1 MEKKANSLKT
11 MKEDGWLKPGCQHIS
26 LFQLIIL
33 EIHIYGIF
41 CDKHMHIVFNNQ
53 IHVVNITNSLNIWK
67 KCKSD
72 KHVFVYS
79 YEIQYSLK

>member
-11 MKEDGWLKPGCQHIS
+11 MKEDGWLKPGFLHIS
-26 LFQLIIL
+26 LVELIIL
-33 EIHIYGIF
+33 EIHIYEIF

-53 IHVVNITNSLNIWK
+53 IHVVNITTSLNTWK
-67 KCKSD
+67 KFKSD

-79 YEIQYSLK
+79 YGI